1 MKAIVCTQYGPPE
14 VLQLRE
20 VEKPAPKDNEVL
32 IKIKAT
38 TANGA
43 DARIRGAVFPSI
55 FNLPA
60 KMVMGF
66 KGPRKKILGVEL
78 AGVVEATGKHVTRF
92 KVGDEIFASTGAA
105 MGAYSEYTCLPEDTV
120 MTTKPANMTFEEA
133 AAVPH
138 CALAALFYLR
148 KANVQSGQKVLIYGA
163 AGGIGTFAVQ
173 LAKDIGAEVT
183 GVCSTSSIELVKS
196 LGADK
201 VIDYTKEDLS
211 QSGDTYD
218 VIFDT
223 VGKGPIKECVNAL
236 NEKGLYLSAVHL
248 ELSRII
254 TGINV
259 SMSSSKKVIGGV
271 AKYTT
276 ESLNDLKNMIEAGKL
291 KTAIDKRYTL
301 EQIAEAHA
309 YVDTGHKKGHVVI
322 TINETEN

>member
-1 MKAIVCTQYGPPE
+1 
-14 VLQLRE
+14 
-20 VEKPAPKDNEVL
+20 
-32 IKIKAT
+32 
-38 TANGA
+38 
-43 DARIRGAVFPSI
+43 
-55 FNLPA
+55 
-60 KMVMGF
+60 
-66 KGPRKKILGVEL
+66 
-78 AGVVEATGKHVTRF
+78 
-92 KVGDEIFASTGAA
+92 
-105 MGAYSEYTCLPEDTV
+105 
-120 MTTKPANMTFEEA
+120 MTFEEA

-138 CALAALFYLR
+138 CALAAIYYLR

-173 LAKDIGAEVT
+173 LAKDMGAEVT

-254 TGINV
+254 AGIKV

-276 ESLNDLKNMIEAGKL
+276 ESLNDLKELIEAGKL

-301 EQIAEAHA
+301 KQIVEAHA
-309 YVDTGHKKGHVVI
+309 YVDIGHKKGHVIISV
-322 TINETEN
+322 N